1 MNFHIYLFFLSLCLK
16 TAFGNEEQFIRLK
29 ISSDSLKVPKTYF
42 ELKSVDSKI
51 VCGAICTSQKA
62 KCSAFL
68 FKKQS
73 GICHLTDVENG
84 TIKND
89 SLVDFTYISLGKLLQ
104 LKQLKNYVFW

>member
-1 MNFHIYLFFLSLCLK
+1 MHFHIALFILSLCLK
-16 TAFGNEEQFIRLK
+16 TAFGNEELFIRIK

-42 ELKSVDSKI
+42 ELKSIDSKI
-51 VCGAICTSQKA
+51 VCGAICSSQKA

-73 GICHLTDVENG
+73 GICYLADVENG

-89 SLVDFTYISLGKLLQ
+89 SSVDFTYISLGKLLQ
-104 LKQLKNYVFW
+104 LKN